1 MTETES
7 IPLEISRIYLP
18 PQIENYNKPLHNNSN
33 KVFRLKTHAAT
44 TMAVVLTAHYRTKA
58 VVCRI
63 PYRLL
68 CNHSIVFSLQKND
81 ETEFLNSER
90 QQKLSHSNE
99 AEKHLSTSKTFS
111 TFFVIQKCFISIVE
125 EN

>member
-1 MTETES
+1 MTETKS

-18 PQIENYNKPLHNNSN
+18 PEIENCNQSLLNHSN
-33 KVFRLKTHAAT
+33 KVFQLKTHAAT
-44 TMAVVLTAHYRTKA
+44 TMTVVLTAHYRTKA

-68 CNHSIVFSLQKND
+68 CNHPILFSLQKND

-99 AEKHLSTSKTFS
+99 AEKHLSTRKTFS
-111 TFFVIQKCFISIVE
+111 TCLYR
-125 EN
+125 